1 MHNSSKYNFLIKVWW
16 STSSIAGCRRE
27 NMHYNMH
34 SKQWVF
40 SHISNPSGLIKS
52 LAYFQVPLKFSKDRL
67 AFLVNTTTKISFL
80 VFDHWTLW
88 SWILKIIW
96 NLNPKLH
103 HYNCPDIIITLDCL
117 LTQDHTSTS
126 TREEKKFFSFSA
138 SVPVLESLFLA
149 VCMPLLTL
157 SLS

>member
-1 MHNSSKYNFLIKVWW
+1 MHNSSKYNSLIKVWW
-16 STSSIAGCRRE
+16 STSSIAGCPKGE
-27 NMHYNMH
+27 YALQHALKTMG
-34 SKQWVF
+34 VF
-40 SHISNPSGLIKS
+40 SHKQSKWGDKIPCLFSS
-52 LAYFQVPLKFSKDRL
+52 ATKFSKNRL
-67 AFLVNTTTKISFL
+67 AFLANITTKIAFL

-138 SVPVLESLFLA
+138 SMPVLESLFLA

-157 SLS
+157 LLS